1 MCCRGTQLLIML
13 QMNLSQLKSIYMIA
27 EECIRL
33 NTTNYFQNVYMKK
46 IVDSHYIQTFLSSF
60 LLIIGYNIL

>member
-1 MCCRGTQLLIML
+1 MCCRGTQFIML

-33 NTTNYFQNVYMKK
+33 NTTNYFQNVYIHEKNCRFALYTNFSMKLFVNYR
-46 IVDSHYIQTFLSSF
+46 I
-60 LLIIGYNIL
+60 